1 MESGLDLTFLIGI
14 LFLLRSLA
22 LVDQK
27 DKFFLFFISTLS
39 FLPLYISLWQGQ
51 DTAFLFL
58 GVAFWCIGILKKQD
72 WLIGVGIAFA
82 TVRPHISIALALP
95 PLIRHSKSWWRY
107 LLPTGMLAITSVI
120 MLDFKGTAEFINLL
134 LISSEGNW
142 FGMNLAAMLNLLG
155 LFLRIFQ
162 LSDSD
167 TISIIGWLI
176 YLTSLALICT
186 LWKFSKME
194 DVRLISLTILIACI
208 TAPHLHLHDLTLLI
222 FPILFIVKDRSAVNS
237 DLRWLML
244 PVMISLFLVLG
255 LLLNEVYYIIP
266 YIVFLF
272 LGWLILSR
280 KQNPPTAIIPNI

>member
-1 MESGLDLTFLIGI
+1 
-14 LFLLRSLA
+14 
-22 LVDQK
+22 
-27 DKFFLFFISTLS
+27 
-39 FLPLYISLWQGQ
+39 
-51 DTAFLFL
+51 
-58 GVAFWCIGILKKQD
+58 
-72 WLIGVGIAFA
+72 
-82 TVRPHISIALALP
+82 
-95 PLIRHSKSWWRY
+95 
-107 LLPTGMLAITSVI
+107 MLAITSVI

-222 FPILFIVKDRSAVNS
+222 FPILFIVKDRSAVDS